1 MSINRCL
8 DDKAMDHIDH
18 ALGRPLDPRCDSYRN
33 YFAAS
38 GSIAEEMA
46 RSEHWV
52 EGRKNGE
59 LRCFAVTPAGRIALA
74 AHLHTIG
81 DQNRAWCI
89 TYRGHESIVIA
100 ESRSKARYSHF
111 LDLKDVC
118 PDLTFKDFSK
128 GASVRLAS
136 RAQPASPLNQEAD
149 RG

>member
-33 YFAAS
+33 YFATSAL
-38 GSIAEEMA
+38 IAEEMA

-52 EGRKNGE
+52 EGRKNGT
-59 LRCFAVTPAGRIALA
+59 LRCFAVTPAGRVALA
-74 AHLHTIG
+74 AHLKAIG
-81 DQNRAWCI
+81 DKNQAYSI
-89 TYRGHESIVIA
+89 TFRGHESTVIA

-118 PDLTFKDFSK
+118 PDLTFKDFGK
-128 GASVRLAS
+128 AASVRLAF
-136 RAQPASPLNQEAD
+136 RAPPPEAGG
-149 RG
+149 RS